1 MVLQGQ
7 LYRVK
12 GNEPILLD
20 DPQRIWVVQC
30 GSMALFAVTVK
41 DGAIAGTRRYLTSIN
56 QGMALFGTAAT
67 EHQDSRIL
75 AVPIGETELLHLNQE
90 CFSELVANA
99 DARAIAWVEDWLGQ
113 LGTVLS
119 HIATPAIQVRA
130 SGQARFS
137 LLNGQTFQPESYQ
150 FSKI

>member
-1 MVLQGQ
+1 MTNSKSKMVLQGQ

-41 DGAIAGTRRYLTSIN
+41 DGAIEGTRRYLCSIN
-56 QGMALFGTAAT
+56 QGEALFGTAAT
-67 EHQDSRIL
+67 SEHQNRRIL

-90 CFSELVANA
+90 CFSKLVASA
-99 DARAIAWVEDWLGQ
+99 DTRAIAWVEGWLGQ
-113 LGTVLS
+113 LVL
-119 HIATPAIQVRA
+119 HFPMLPHQ
-130 SGQARFS
+130 
-137 LLNGQTFQPESYQ
+137 Q
-150 FSKI
+150 FK